1 MHSDYAFLPIFVKI
15 GTCPR
20 FLNGNAGQL
29 PSFIAVYKLD

>member
-20 FLNGNAGQL
+20 FLNGNAGTA
-29 PSFIAVYKLD
+29 PFIYCCL